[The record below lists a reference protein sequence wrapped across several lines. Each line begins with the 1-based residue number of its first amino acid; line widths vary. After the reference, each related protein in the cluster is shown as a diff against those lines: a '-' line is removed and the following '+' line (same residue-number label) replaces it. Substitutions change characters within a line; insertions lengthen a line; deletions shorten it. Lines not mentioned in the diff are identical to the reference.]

1 MNPAKADL
9 VPVRS
14 YQKAGVIGAGSWGTA
29 LSILLHQNGLPVSL
43 WAHQPQTLEDIAR
56 NRENRVYLPG
66 IPFPETIALVQDL
79 ARLRDCDLLLVVTPS
94 KAIRE
99 TARRIN
105 ASNLAESALLLS
117 CTKGMEIGTGLRMSE
132 VLQQELPTHRVSV
145 LSGPSHAEEVARR
158 TPTAVVLASA
168 MESEAKSLQNLFSNR
183 FFRTYTNT
191 DVTGVELG
199 GALKNIYALAA
210 GVADGLRL
218 GDNTKAALITR
229 ALAEMVRI
237 GAASGGHQ
245 STFYGLS
252 GVGDLMVTCFSK
264 HSRNRLV
271 GERLGKGETLSEI
284 TASMQMVAEGVPTTF
299 SVAELAQQKG
309 LDAPIVRCVKAILLG
324 ELSPTDALQ
333 SLLARDPRGE

>member
-1 MNPAKADL
+1 MNPVSADTPPL
-9 VPVRS
+9 RT
-14 YQKAGVIGAGSWGTA
+14 YRKAGVIGSGSWGTA
-29 LSILLHQNGLPVSL
+29 LSILLHHNGLPVSL
-43 WAHQPQTLEDIAR
+43 WAHNPRILDAIA
-56 NRENRVYLPG
+56 NDRENRTYLPG
-66 IPFPETIALVQDL
+66 IPVPESISLEHDL
-79 ARLRDCDLLLVVTPS
+79 SQLQDCDLLLIVTPS

-99 TARRIN
+99 TARRIR
-105 ASNLAESALLLS
+105 ASNFSENTLLLS
-117 CTKGMEIGTGLRMSE
+117 CTKGMEIGSGFRMSE
-132 VLQQELPTHRVSV
+132 VLRQELPAHRVSV
-145 LSGPSHAEEVARR
+145 LSGPGHAEEVARR
-158 TPTAVVLASA
+158 APTAVVLASED
-168 MESEAKSLQNLFSNR
+168 ESEAKALQNLFSNK

-199 GALKNIYALAA
+199 GALKNIYAIAA

-237 GAASGGHQ
+237 GASAGGNQ

-271 GERLGKGETLSEI
+271 GERLGQGENLPEI
-284 TASMQMVAEGVPTTF
+284 TASMRMVAEGVPTTL
-299 SVAELAQQKG
+299 SVAELAEQQG

>member
-1 MNPAKADL
+1 MNPVGTDTSNA
-9 VPVRS
+9 RT
-14 YQKAGVIGAGSWGTA
+14 YRKAGVIGSGSWGTA
-29 LSILLHQNGLPVSL
+29 LSILLHHNGLPVSL
-43 WAHQPQTLEDIAR
+43 WAHNPLTLEAIAR
-56 NRENRVYLPG
+56 DRENRTYLPG
-66 IPFPETIALVQDL
+66 IPFPETIALEHNL
-79 ARLRDCDLLLVVTPS
+79 AQLHDCDLLLVVTPS

-99 TARRIN
+99 TARRIRT
-105 ASNLAESALLLS
+105 SNLPESALLVS
-117 CTKGMEIGTGLRMSE
+117 CTKGMEVGTGLRMSE
-132 VLQQELPTHRVSV
+132 VLRQELPAHRVSV
-145 LSGPSHAEEVARR
+145 LSGPGHAEEVARR
-158 TPTAVVLASA
+158 APTAVVLASEDEA
-168 MESEAKSLQNLFSNR
+168 EAKSLQNLFSNK

-199 GALKNIYALAA
+199 GALKNIYAIAA

-237 GAASGGHQ
+237 GASAGGQQ

-271 GERLGKGETLSEI
+271 GERLGIGETLPEI
-284 TASMQMVAEGVPTTF
+284 TASMQMVAEGVPTTL
-299 SVAELAQQKG
+299 SVAELAESRG